1 MSNPVSWFHHERQKV
16 GVHKQMCLYGL
27 PEVEALSVGKNRKG
41 STQRPLSTDEHD
53 SETQTKTHISG
64 YRVLTSVQ
72 LNYFSPSEA
81 FCWLNTHKNRQSF
94 KMKTLTLH
102 LCGEMKRST
111 HEAKSQGKFKDWK
124 FKGSYRSSAWRNIY
138 SPLKRKTHK
147 CTLDTNLI
155 ELKAPAA
162 PLPSILLNYDMIR

>member
-1 MSNPVSWFHHERQKV
+1 MFKSTFHKYFFPPAISPLVMSNPVSWFHHERQKV

-102 LCGEMKRST
+102 LCGEMKIKLNPRVNLRIESLKDHIAPQHGVIFT
-111 HEAKSQGKFKDWK
+111 H
-124 FKGSYRSSAWRNIY
+124 R
-138 SPLKRKTHK
+138 
-147 CTLDTNLI
+147 
-155 ELKAPAA
+155 
-162 PLPSILLNYDMIR
+162 

>member
-1 MSNPVSWFHHERQKV
+1 M

-27 PEVEALSVGKNRKG
+27 PEVEALSIGKNRKG

-81 FCWLNTHKNRQSF
+81 FF
-94 KMKTLTLH
+94 
-102 LCGEMKRST
+102 
-111 HEAKSQGKFKDWK
+111 
-124 FKGSYRSSAWRNIY
+124 
-138 SPLKRKTHK
+138 
-147 CTLDTNLI
+147 
-155 ELKAPAA
+155 
-162 PLPSILLNYDMIR
+162 

>member
-53 SETQTKTHISG
+53 SETQTKTHIGG

-94 KMKTLTLH
+94 KMKTLT
-102 LCGEMKRST
+102 
-111 HEAKSQGKFKDWK
+111 WK
-124 FKGSYRSSAWRNIY
+124 FKGSYCSSAWRNIY
-138 SPLKRKTHK
+138 SPLKSKTHK

-162 PLPSILLNYDMIR
+162 PLPSILLNYNMI